1 MFLFQKNEK
10 WMIKDYIP
18 GKNERANVLHSNT
31 HFSLIS
37 ASFCFT
43 NSMKTVVF
51 EQKDSHQIQNLTTS
65 GMQTS
70 GFILAKK

>member
-37 ASFCFT
+37 AAAL
-43 NSMKTVVF
+43 
-51 EQKDSHQIQNLTTS
+51 QIP
-65 GMQTS
+65 
-70 GFILAKK
+70 